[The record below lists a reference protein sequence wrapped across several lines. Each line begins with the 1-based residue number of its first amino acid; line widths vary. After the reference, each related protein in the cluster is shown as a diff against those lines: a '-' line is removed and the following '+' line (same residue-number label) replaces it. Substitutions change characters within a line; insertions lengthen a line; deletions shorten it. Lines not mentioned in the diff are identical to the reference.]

1 MIVIYNGKS
10 GGLGSYFAAQVPSH
24 LEQFA
29 LTARLEARSEL
40 ADELSELGARLGGRD
55 EPLVFFQLAA
65 KVSVP
70 ACEQDPSAAYKTN
83 VIDTE
88 DTVRDV
94 CEWAQR
100 QKRRLKLV
108 YVSSGHVYAERPPQ
122 TRIDERYE
130 CSPRSVYARTKLQ
143 AEARLSTLAGRLGVP
158 LTIARVFGL
167 VAPVQPPNYVLPGL
181 IGRVRERRLDD
192 IPGLSFVRDYLDARD
207 VSDCLL
213 ALGLASESG
222 ISIVNVCS
230 GEATRLRDLL
240 AMVAQRWTMDQQLPP
255 EHAHDLLARASEAR
269 ARPDDIPWIVGDPS
283 RLMRIIG
290 RSPRRISI
298 AQTIADALQPG
309 LGPIAR

>member
-10 GGLGSYFAAQVPSH
+10 GGLGAYFAGQVPSH
-24 LEQFA
+24 IEQFA
-29 LTARLEARSEL
+29 LTARLEARQEL
-40 ADELSELGARLGGRD
+40 ADELSALGARLGAGN
-55 EPLVFFQLAA
+55 EPLVFFHLAA

-70 ACEQDPSAAYKTN
+70 ACEQDPAAAYKTN
-83 VIDTE
+83 VIDAE
-88 DTVRDV
+88 ATVRDV

-100 QKRRLKLV
+100 QKRTLKVV

-122 TRIDERYE
+122 TRIDERYD

-143 AEARLSTLAGRLGVP
+143 AETRLSTLAGRLGIP

-167 VAPVQPPNYVLPGL
+167 VAPIQPQNYVLPGL
-181 IGRVRERRLDD
+181 IRRVQERQLDA

-213 ALGLASESG
+213 ALGSATEAGVSV
-222 ISIVNVCS
+222 VNVCS

-240 AMVAQRWTMDQQLPP
+240 AMVAQRWTIDQRLPS
-255 EHAHDLLARASEAR
+255 EHAHDMLTKASEAP

-290 RSPRRISI
+290 RSPRRISLG
-298 AQTIADALQPG
+298 QTVADALQAQAP
-309 LGPIAR
+309 A

>member
-1 MIVIYNGKS
+1 VIVIYNGKS
-10 GGLGSYFAAQVPSH
+10 GGLGAYFAGQVPSH
-24 LEQFA
+24 VQQFA
-29 LTARLEARSEL
+29 LTARLEARGEL
-40 ADELSELGARLGGRD
+40 TDELSALSARLSADD
-55 EPLVFFQLAA
+55 EPLVFFHLAA

-70 ACEQDPSAAYKTN
+70 ACEQDPATAYKTN
-83 VIDTE
+83 VIDAEATA
-88 DTVRDV
+88 RDV

-100 QKRRLKLV
+100 QKRTLKLV

-143 AEARLSTLAGRLGVP
+143 AETRLSTLAGRFGVP

-167 VAPVQPPNYVLPGL
+167 IAPLQPQNYVLPGL
-181 IGRVRERRLDD
+181 IRRVQERQLDA

-213 ALGLASESG
+213 ALGSATEAG
-222 ISIVNVCS
+222 VTVVNVCS

-240 AMVAQRWTMDQQLPP
+240 AMVAQRWTTDQRLPA
-255 EHAHDLLARASEAR
+255 EHAHDMLARASEAP
-269 ARPDDIPWIVGDPS
+269 ARPDDVAWIVGDPS

-290 RSPRRISI
+290 RSPRRITV
-298 AQTIADALQPG
+298 AQTIADALQAPRANS
-309 LGPIAR
+309 P